1 MGSSSFC
8 IPILDELTYSQHKI
22 VAVYTQPPRQAGR
35 GKKVVEVP
43 VALFAKQK
51 LLKLFQPANFSDPVE
66 IIKLKNLKPDIIL
79 VVAYGLILPREILEI
94 PKIAAVNV
102 HASILPRWR
111 GAAPIQRALING
123 DKSTG
128 ITIMKMEEG
137 LDTGPIYQAVIEPI
151 LTTDTFI
158 QLSEKLSRLAG
169 NLLLKF
175 LENSENLPVPLAQN
189 EMGISYAKKISKSE
203 TRIIWSKPA
212 SEIDF
217 LIRGLSGSLGAWTT
231 IKGERIKILSSSLAK
246 IKKTKVEESAGTILD
261 ISVGGIEIACGEGS
275 VVIDQLQRP
284 GKNPLRSSEL
294 IKGFKIVRGEVC
306 T

>member
-1 MGSSSFC
+1 MFMHLFC
-8 IPILDELTYSQHKI
+8 
-22 VAVYTQPPRQAGR
+22 RGGGR
-35 GKKVVEVP
+35 
-43 VALFAKQK
+43 
-51 LLKLFQPANFSDPVE
+51 
-66 IIKLKNLKPDIIL
+66 
-79 VVAYGLILPREILEI
+79 
-94 PKIAAVNV
+94 
-102 HASILPRWR
+102 
-111 GAAPIQRALING
+111 AAPIQRALING

-175 LENSENLPVPLAQN
+175 WKIQKIYQFPLAQN
-189 EMGISYAKKISKSE
+189 EMGISYAKKNFKSE

-246 IKKTKVEESAGTILD
+246 IKRQKLKRALEQFWIFQLKV
-261 ISVGGIEIACGEGS
+261 
-275 VVIDQLQRP
+275 
-284 GKNPLRSSEL
+284 
-294 IKGFKIVRGEVC
+294 
-306 T
+306 